1 MAEAA
6 LVELLSQIILYKGE
20 KKKEKS
26 SVFAWNTIECFAFF
40 YFFPSKAQPSDVK
53 VQAAAFLLSC
63 YKERGGTAPGWGT
76 GAAAPSAALPLLSG
90 DAFKVVQE
98 GPGA

>member
-1 MAEAA
+1 M
-6 LVELLSQIILYKGE
+6 
-20 KKKEKS
+20 
-26 SVFAWNTIECFAFF
+26 
-40 YFFPSKAQPSDVK
+40 K
-53 VQAAAFLLSC
+53 VQAAAFLLSF